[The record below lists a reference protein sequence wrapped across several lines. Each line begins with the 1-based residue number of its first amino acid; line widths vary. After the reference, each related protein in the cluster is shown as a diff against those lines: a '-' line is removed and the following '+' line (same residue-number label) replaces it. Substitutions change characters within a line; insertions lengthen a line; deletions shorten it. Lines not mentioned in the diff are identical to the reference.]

1 MYGLYRNK
9 ELRGL
14 DLARVRDYPGGVLV
28 TVWCQ
33 NRASLTDHPLT
44 STVRSQRLP
53 TQLPTLRDNLES
65 AMRHYYTWTPK
76 TKDYGENRRD
86 RLIRFHLQILLLRET
101 SRRRDECGGK

>member
-33 NRASLTDHPLT
+33 NRASLTDYPLT
-44 STVRSQRLP
+44 SAVRSQRLS
-53 TQLPTLRDNLES
+53 TQLPTLQDDLGS
-65 AMRHYYTWTPK
+65 VIHHYYTRTLK
-76 TKDYGENRRD
+76 TKDYGEN
-86 RLIRFHLQILLLRET
+86 
-101 SRRRDECGGK
+101 